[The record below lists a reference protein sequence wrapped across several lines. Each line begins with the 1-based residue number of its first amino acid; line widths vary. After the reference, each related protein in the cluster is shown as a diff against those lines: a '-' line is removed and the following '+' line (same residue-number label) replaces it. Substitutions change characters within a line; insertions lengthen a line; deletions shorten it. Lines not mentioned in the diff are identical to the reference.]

1 MQKLLVNG
9 LNGQMGHA
17 VLRVLPQFSDRMELA
32 CGVDPLGGLFEVPV
46 YPDVA
51 SIETAFDVAI
61 DFSIPKATMEI
72 LSYCVSHQKPIV
84 ICTTGLTEQQIA
96 VIQDA
101 SKQIPIFRS
110 GNMSLGINLLRA
122 LCRQARQTLGTG
134 FDVEI
139 VETHHNR
146 KIDAPSGTAKMLA
159 ESIADASEQEMQ
171 CVYGRH
177 ESNHRRERN
186 EIGIHSLRGGTIVG
200 EHEVLFLGEDEAV
213 TLKHQAFSK
222 SVFAN
227 GALRAA
233 EFLCGKPA
241 GLYDMDDLVGT
252 LL

>member
-1 MQKLLVNG
+1 MLKLLVNG

-17 VLRVLPQFSDRMELA
+17 VLRILPQFADRIELA
-32 CGVDPLGGLFEVPV
+32 CGVDPTGGSFDVPV
-46 YPDVA
+46 YPNAA
-51 SIETAFDVAI
+51 SIETPFDVAI
-61 DFSIPKATMEI
+61 DFSIPRATMEI
-72 LSYCVSHQKPIV
+72 LSYCVEKKKPIV
-84 ICTTGLTEQQIA
+84 ICTTGLEGEQIEA
-96 VIQDA
+96 IEKA
-101 SKQIPIFRS
+101 SKVIPVFRS
-110 GNMSLGINLLRA
+110 GNMSLGINLLRT
-122 LCRQARQTLGTG
+122 LCRQARQTLGAG

-139 VETHHNR
+139 IETHHNR

-159 ESIADASEQEMQ
+159 ESIASASEQEMH

-177 ESNHRRERN
+177 ASNHRRERN

-222 SVFAN
+222 GVFAN

-233 EFLCGKPA
+233 EFLNGKPA

-252 LL
+252 LI